1 VLRIIPPLRPVAEVA
16 LTSRPVPPVFPWAL
30 VILGASGGS
39 LALLAAVLGVARP
52 DAAIIGAAVIGLLT
66 FALALL
72 DRPTPPLPSLVQT
85 APLPTPD
92 REPPYALMLEDIA
105 DPLLLVAGSDPHDL
119 SDRRFVF
126 ANAASRELWRI
137 QRREGPLTTAVR
149 APEVLTAVEDALFG
163 AGEAHAI
170 YQSRGVQER
179 FWRVRVNR
187 LRPSDFTS
195 PGGPVRL
202 ALLSM
207 RDETEVR
214 RSERTRADFLAN
226 ASHELR
232 TPLASLAGFVE
243 TLRGHARDDE
253 SAREKFLAIMQIQAE
268 RMRGLIDDL
277 MSLSRIELSEHIRPS
292 GAVDLTVAVGD
303 VLDALAP
310 QAADRRV
317 SFAASLPA
325 TGAALAVGDRD
336 QIVQVI
342 QNLVENAVKYSPDGG
357 EVGVEIIRD
366 FDAAMA
372 AAPSSTEAAHL
383 PLLTPDPAQ
392 GQRYV
397 ALRVSDR
404 GRGIARNHLPRLTER
419 FYRVEGQKARD
430 RPGTGLGLAIVKHI
444 INRHRGGLTVD
455 SAEGAGS
462 SFTVYVPMADGGA
475 GGALAS
481 NPPGEAALNQ
491 P

>member
-1 VLRIIPPLRPVAEVA
+1 MVLRINPFPRPVAE
-16 LTSRPVPPVFPWAL
+16 TSSAPEPTKSIFPWPVVIMGAGACAL
-30 VILGASGGS
+30 AV
-39 LALLAAVLGVARP
+39 LAAASGVARP
-52 DAAIIGAAVIGLLT
+52 DAAALGVGLLGLMT
-66 FALALL
+66 LACMRLPGSTPHL
-72 DRPTPPLPSLVQT
+72 QLRVEAESRPP
-85 APLPTPD
+85 PD
-92 REPPYALMLEDIA
+92 REPPYAQMLEDIA
-105 DPLLLVAGSDPHDL
+105 DPLLLIAGSDPHDL

-137 QRREGPLTTAVR
+137 QRQEGPLTTAVR

-170 YQSRGVQER
+170 YQSRGAQER
-179 FWRVRVNR
+179 FWRVRVHR
-187 LRPSDFTS
+187 LRPSGFAGYA
-195 PGGPVRL
+195 PPVRL

-243 TLRGHARDDE
+243 TLRGHARDDQG
-253 SAREKFLAIMQIQAE
+253 AREKFLAIMQVQAE

-310 QAADRRV
+310 QAAERRV
-317 SFAASLPA
+317 SFAFIPPKPGPA
-325 TGAALAVGDRD
+325 VAVGDRD

-357 EVGVEIIRD
+357 EVGVEVIRD
-366 FDAAMA
+366 LDAAMA
-372 AAPSSTEAAHL
+372 GAPSAAEAAHL
-383 PLLTPDPAQ
+383 PLLTPDPAR

-397 ALRVSDR
+397 ALRVRDR

-419 FYRVEGQKARD
+419 FYRVEGQRVRD

-462 SFTVYVPMADGGA
+462 TFTVYIPMAGPETIRV
-475 GGALAS
+475 AS
-481 NPPGEAALNQ
+481 DANVEAAYS
-491 P
+491 PH